1 MEMPTIEAH
10 YELQSERSN
19 KTTANK
25 EKRETCLPA
34 LSARYSKNTSEKKQ
48 NRVGNY
54 DFKSFKAPSSVASS
68 SAAKPVTLDVKRI
81 KLNESSSKRL
91 AADNTAMTTAMRT
104 TANTSGGG
112 MPSLIPPKQLQ
123 QASENLASGN
133 SRRSRSN
140 KRSTSKSGRGSDL
153 DHVFD
158 EAERKAKARKDAL
171 A

>member
-1 MEMPTIEAH
+1 MPTIEAH
-10 YELQSERSN
+10 YELQTDRSN
-19 KTTANK
+19 KTAAIK

-48 NRVGNY
+48 KRADNY

-68 SAAKPVTLDVKRI
+68 AAAKPAATKPDTLDVKKI

-91 AADNTAMTTAMRT
+91 AADNTAMTNAMRT

-112 MPSLIPPKQLQ
+112 MPSLIPPPKPS

-133 SRRSRSN
+133 SARRSRSN

-153 DHVFD
+153 DHVFE
-158 EAERKAKARKDAL
+158 EAER
-171 A
+171 

>member
-1 MEMPTIEAH
+1 MPTIEAH

-19 KTTANK
+19 KPVAIK

-48 NRVGNY
+48 KRVGNY

-68 SAAKPVTLDVKRI
+68 SATKPVTLDVKKI
-81 KLNESSSKRL
+81 MLNESSSKRF
-91 AADNTAMTTAMRT
+91 ADNTAMTTAMRT

-112 MPSLIPPKQLQ
+112 MPSLIPPKQSQ
-123 QASENLASGN
+123 RASENLASGN

-140 KRSTSKSGRGSDL
+140 KRSNSKIGRGSDL

>member
-1 MEMPTIEAH
+1 MPAIEAH

-19 KTTANK
+19 KTVAIK
-25 EKRETCLPA
+25 ENLETCLPA

-48 NRVGNY
+48 KRVGNY

-68 SAAKPVTLDVKRI
+68 SATKPVTLDVKKI

-91 AADNTAMTTAMRT
+91 ADNTAMTTAMRT

-112 MPSLIPPKQLQ
+112 MPTLVPPKQP
-123 QASENLASGN
+123 QASENLSSGN
-133 SRRSRSN
+133 SKRSRSN
-140 KRSTSKSGRGSDL
+140 KRSNSKSGRGTDL

-158 EAERKAKARKDAL
+158 EAERKAKAKKDAL
-171 A
+171 AS

>member
-1 MEMPTIEAH
+1 MPTIEAH

-19 KTTANK
+19 KTAANK

-68 SAAKPVTLDVKRI
+68 SAAKPATLDIKKI

-91 AADNTAMTTAMRT
+91 ADNTAMTNAMRT

-112 MPSLIPPKQLQ
+112 MPSLIPPKQPQ

-153 DHVFD
+153 DHMFD
-158 EAERKAKARKDAL
+158 EAERKAKAKKDAL